1 METHVKVLGVLYI
14 VLSALGTLA
23 ALMIILVFGAAG
35 AAAAASASSGDAAVA
50 LPVIAAIGGVLA
62 TFLLIVSLP
71 GFVAGFGLLNY
82 KPWARILTI
91 VLSVLNLFNVP
102 FGTFVGAY
110 GLWVMLSEEGARLFT
125 PTPAAPPAPT
135 PVA

>member
-23 ALMIILVFGAAG
+23 ALVVILIFSAAG
-35 AAAAASASSGDAAVA
+35 AAAAAGASGGDAAVA
-50 LPVIAAIGGVLA
+50 LPIIAALGGVIA

-71 GFVAGFGLLNY
+71 GFVAGFGLLIY

-91 VLSVLNLFNVP
+91 VLSVLHLFNVP

-110 GLWVMLSEEGARLFT
+110 GLWVMLSEEGARLFAPT
-125 PTPAAPPAPT
+125 PTAPTVPT